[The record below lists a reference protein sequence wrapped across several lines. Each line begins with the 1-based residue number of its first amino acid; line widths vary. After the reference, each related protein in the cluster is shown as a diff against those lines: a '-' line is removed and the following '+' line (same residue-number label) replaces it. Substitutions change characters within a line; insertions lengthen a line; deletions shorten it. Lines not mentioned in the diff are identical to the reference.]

1 VKPPVLRVGP
11 RDDDSV
17 LDAAQAAL
25 ERAGLILYPTDTLYA
40 LGGKALLQGVAAA
53 VRRAKGRA
61 DDKPLPLIA
70 ADWRQVRLLSP
81 ALSPLAV
88 RLGAC
93 FWPGPVTLVLPASTE
108 VPPDI
113 TAGTGTVAV
122 RIPALSLAR
131 RLCERVGPLI
141 ATSANRSGASAAMS
155 CAEALRAV
163 GRHVALAIDAGE
175 AELPLASTVVDVCGS
190 VPRLL
195 RPGAIPWRA
204 VLLALGEGDPR

>member
-1 VKPPVLRVGP
+1 VLRVGP
-11 RDDDSV
+11 RDEDNV
-17 LDAAQAAL
+17 LDAAQAVL

-53 VRRAKGRA
+53 VRRAKGRG
-61 DDKPLPLIA
+61 DNKPLPLIA
-70 ADWRQVRLLSP
+70 ADWKQVRRLSP

-93 FWPGPVTLVLPASTE
+93 FWPGPVTLVLPASSE

-122 RIPALSLAR
+122 RIPALRLAR

-141 ATSANRSGASAAMS
+141 ATSANRSGAPAAMS

-163 GRHVALAIDAGE
+163 GKHVALAIDAG
-175 AELPLASTVVDVCGS
+175 AAQSPQVSTIVEVCGP

-195 RPGAIPWRA
+195 RPGAIEWRA

>member
-1 VKPPVLRVGP
+1 VKPSVLRVGP

-17 LDAAQAAL
+17 LDAAQAAI
-25 ERAGLILYPTDTLYA
+25 EHGGLIIYPTDTLYA
-40 LGGKALLQGVAAA
+40 VGGKALLREVAVA

-61 DDKPLPLIA
+61 GDKPLPLIA
-70 ADWRQVRLLSP
+70 ADWGQVLRLSP
-81 ALSPLAV
+81 TLSPVAV

-108 VPPDI
+108 VPRDI

-122 RIPALSLAR
+122 RIPAQPLAR

-155 CAEALRAV
+155 CAAALRAV

-175 AELPLASTVVDVCGS
+175 AELPLASTVVDVCGT

-195 RPGAIPWRA
+195 RPGAVEWRA